1 MNKKDRLSTYL
12 MVIVVTLIFIY
23 AVCQLLSSITY
34 LYK

>member
-12 MVIVVTLIFIY
+12 MVIVATLIFIY
-23 AVCQLLSSITY
+23 VVCQLLSSIIY